1 VAQVA
6 ERSARTVQRTDA
18 AVAALTAVVHAVQS
32 NSQQDVARLGTRLD
46 VTDAD
51 VSAVSASIVAVEE
64 RLRAAVTAGVS
75 PLSAALAAQRRA
87 VSTCTLQFCTW
98 QFHCSL

>member
-6 ERSARTVQRTDA
+6 DRSARTAQRTDA
-18 AVAALTAVVHAVQS
+18 AVAALTAAVHSVQA
-32 NSQQDVARLGTRLD
+32 NSQQDVARLSTRLD
-46 VTDAD
+46 ATDSD
-51 VSAVSASIVAVEE
+51 VSAVSASITAVEE

-87 VSTCTLQFCTW
+87 VSA
-98 QFHCSL
+98 